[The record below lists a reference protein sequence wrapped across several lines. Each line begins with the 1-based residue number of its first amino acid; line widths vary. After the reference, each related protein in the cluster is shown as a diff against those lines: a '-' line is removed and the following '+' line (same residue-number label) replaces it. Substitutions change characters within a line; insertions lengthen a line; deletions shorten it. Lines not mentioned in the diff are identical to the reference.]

1 MENEPNQRYDVYYD
15 EVMDGYVELAHHY
28 RPAEVT
34 EREMEALCSGTA
46 DRLGLSEEETRLFR
60 ARLESQ
66 FYTLEAI
73 QIRRR
78 KREERH
84 PEVSGQ

>member
-1 MENEPNQRYDVYYD
+1 MKNEPNQRYDDYYD

-46 DRLGLSEEETRLFR
+46 DRLGLSAEETRLFR

-66 FYTLEAI
+66 FYTVEAI

-84 PEVSGQ
+84 PEDSG